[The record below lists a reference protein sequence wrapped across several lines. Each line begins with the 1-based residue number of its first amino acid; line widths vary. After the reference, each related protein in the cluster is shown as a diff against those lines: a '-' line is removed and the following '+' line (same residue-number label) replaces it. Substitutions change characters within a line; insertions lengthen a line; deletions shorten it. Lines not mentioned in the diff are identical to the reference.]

1 MHPWNIKVFKTK
13 NPPKSVLI
21 HSADE
26 VKKEQSKEFMM
37 LDLQNEQENPH
48 CKGSALF
55 SMDKVNSVNCSE
67 PSCPAILNREPEPH
81 ACKDQGCPNLAQN
94 ISTLNTGDSQF
105 SAPPRGCHREA
116 FCSALWDRLSTKPHT
131 LTGLSMGKLDLF

>member
-116 FCSALWDRLSTKPHT
+116 FLQCTVGQIAYKAPYINFAER
-131 LTGLSMGKLDLF
+131 GKT